1 MSWDP
6 KRVIGVLAVAL
17 LASLAFLLFRGEWAV
32 TRCERIER
40 ERLRRSAQE
49 VLYDQDRT
57 AYHEGRMSL
66 DTVAARKARLDS
78 VPTVR
83 PSDAAWALEHC
94 WQGRPR

>member
-1 MSWDP
+1 MLRHP
-6 KRVIGVLAVAL
+6 PQLALNLAL
-17 LASLAFLLFRGEWAV
+17 LFGLAGCELTAA
-32 TRCERIER
+32 RCERIER

-49 VLYDQDRT
+49 VLYDRDRT